1 MRYICPVCFKIAE
14 VGEEKCSNCGYDFKN
29 ISDDDYSEKLIK
41 ALNHPDYNVAY
52 MAAKI
57 IGELKIKKAEGELIK
72 YLQNSVKTRKDPY
85 IEQMVVWALGE
96 IGGEKAYKFLSK
108 NRDKFSILTKNIIED
123 SLEKIKTRMGN
134 KEGKAIGK

>member
-96 IGGEKAYKFLSK
+96 IGGEKSYKFLLK

-123 SLEKIKTRMGN
+123 SLKKIKTRMAN
-134 KEGKAIGK
+134 KEGETIGK

>member
-14 VGEEKCSNCGYDFKN
+14 IGEEKCSNCGYDFKN

-57 IGELKIKKAEGELIK
+57 IGELKIKKAEEELIK

>member
-85 IEQMVVWALGE
+85 MSRWLCG
-96 IGGEKAYKFLSK
+96 L
-108 NRDKFSILTKNIIED
+108 
-123 SLEKIKTRMGN
+123 LEKLVVKSPTN
-134 KEGKAIGK
+134 FF